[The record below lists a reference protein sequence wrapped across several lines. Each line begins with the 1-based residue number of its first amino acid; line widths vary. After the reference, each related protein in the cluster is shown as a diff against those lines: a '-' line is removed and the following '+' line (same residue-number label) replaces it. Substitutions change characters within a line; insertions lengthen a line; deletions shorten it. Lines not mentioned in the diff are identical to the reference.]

1 MDAILREKLN
11 GLFGVVFDRLDADY
25 VRAKAVLDDRD
36 STPWARRG
44 AVSECVAAKKRLA
57 ALAAL
62 MGAVEDACYGVAA
75 EDIAAALLNDEYTLN
90 A

>member
-11 GLFGVVFDRLDADY
+11 GLFGTVFDRLDADY

-36 STPWARRG
+36 ATPWARRG
-44 AVSECVAAKKRLA
+44 AISELVAAKKRLA
-57 ALAAL
+57 ALTAL
-62 MGAVEDACYGVAA
+62 MGAVEDAVYGVSA
-75 EDIAAALLNDEYTLN
+75 EDIASALLNDEYTFN